1 MVDTLTLVLAAV
13 LGFMLAGLGAK
24 SRGLLPG
31 WIRLSGPIV
40 TLHTERGKALLDWLA
55 RPKRFWRAWGNL
67 GVGIA
72 LVVMAGSFVL
82 VLLGGI
88 QSINNPQ
95 PTQLTQPRNVLAI
108 PGVNDFLPLSAAPE
122 IIAALLVG
130 LVVHEGGH
138 GLLSRVEDIEVDSM
152 GLALFTFIPVG
163 AFVEPDDEQR
173 ANASRGAQTR
183 MFAAG
188 VTNNF
193 AVAIVA
199 FALLFGPVAG
209 SIAVVSG
216 APIAGVLPGGA
227 AAQGGVDRGDVIT
240 SVDGTQVA
248 NASEFDALLDST
260 DQRTTSITLESG
272 ETATIERSLTV
283 VGAATNA
290 PFDINTT
297 ITSVNGTAVYTEPG
311 FTEALRTREVAT
323 LENAAGET
331 VTTPIG
337 AYTNVSAPGDPGP
350 SPLADATDLG
360 GETFVIT
367 TVDGERVLDS
377 ATLGAILDETSAGQ
391 SITVVGYHDGQRRT
405 AEVRLAA
412 HPREDTGFLGVT
424 IQPGI
429 TGMSVDDFGVEG
441 YPAQFFLTAIGGGN
455 GDSLN
460 SIQRAAFTISLPF
473 AAVTLPSVE
482 QPFPGFVGIYENFYV
497 VGDGPLAFLGTGPL
511 LLLGTLLFWIAWINV
526 ILGQFNCVPAF
537 PLDGGHILRTSTQA
551 VVSRLPL
558 SDKYAATR
566 AVTVSI
572 GLAMLVSLLATIFA
586 PQLLS

>member
-13 LGFMLAGLGAK
+13 VGFMLAGLGAK
-24 SRGLLPG
+24 SRGLLPD

-40 TLHTERGKALLDWLA
+40 TLHTERGKAFLDWLA

-88 QSINNPQ
+88 QAINNPQ

-122 IIAALLVG
+122 IVAALLVG

-173 ANASRGAQTR
+173 RQSSRGAQTR

-240 SVDGTQVA
+240 SVDGMEVT
-248 NASEFDALLDST
+248 NSSEFDSLLDET
-260 DQRTTSITLESG
+260 DRRTVSVALESG
-272 ETATIERSLTV
+272 ETATVDRSLTV
-283 VGAATNA
+283 VGAAPTA

-297 ITSVNGTAVYTEPG
+297 ITEVNGTTVYTEPG
-311 FTEALRTREVAT
+311 LNAALRDREVAT
-323 LENAAGET
+323 LASSTGET

-337 AYTNVSAPGDPGP
+337 AYPNVSDPDAPGP
-350 SPLADATDLG
+350 SPLADVSGLG
-360 GETFVIT
+360 GEAFIIT
-367 TVDGERVLDS
+367 AVDGERVLDS
-377 ATLGAILDETSAGQ
+377 ATLGAILDETTAGQ
-391 SITVVGYHDGQRRT
+391 SVSVVGYHEGERRT
-405 AEVRLAA
+405 FDVELAD
-412 HPREDTGFLGVT
+412 HPREDTGFIGVT

-429 TGMSVDDFGVEG
+429 TGMSVDDFGIEG
-441 YPAQFFLTAIGGGN
+441 YPAEFFLTAIGGGSGDGLN
-455 GDSLN
+455 G
-460 SIQRAAFTISLPF
+460 IQRAAFTISLPF
-473 AAVTLPSVE
+473 AAVTLPSID

-511 LLLGTLLFWIAWINV
+511 LLFGTLLFWIAWINV

-537 PLDGGHILRTSTQA
+537 PLDGGHILRTSTQT

-558 SDKYAATR
+558 SDKHAATR
-566 AVTVSI
+566 AVTVTI
-572 GLAMLVSLLATIFA
+572 GLAMLASLLATIFA
-586 PQLLS
+586 PQLLG